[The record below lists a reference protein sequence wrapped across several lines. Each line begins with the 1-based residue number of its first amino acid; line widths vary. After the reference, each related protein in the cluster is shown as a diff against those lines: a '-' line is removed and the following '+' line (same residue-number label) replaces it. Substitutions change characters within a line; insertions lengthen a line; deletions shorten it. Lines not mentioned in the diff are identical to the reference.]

1 MELTTKQENGV
12 EKLLA
17 KLRAQP
23 LAKEREE
30 FGKMLFR
37 HIDSFTTEERKRYD
51 KLKKLLLNSE
61 NTEQQTKGANDD

>member
-1 MELTTKQENGV
+1 MEWTIEQEKAA

-17 KLRAQP
+17 RLREQP

-30 FGKMLFR
+30 FGKMLFM
-37 HIDSFTTEERKRYD
+37 HIDSFSVEERNRYVF
-51 KLKKLLLNSE
+51 LKELLLNSE